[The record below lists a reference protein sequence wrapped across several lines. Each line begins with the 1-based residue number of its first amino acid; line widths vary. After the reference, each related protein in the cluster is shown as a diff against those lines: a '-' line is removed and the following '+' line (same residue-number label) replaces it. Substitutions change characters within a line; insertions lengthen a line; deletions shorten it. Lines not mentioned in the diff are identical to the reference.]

1 MHTLPKRALAV
12 ACAAALLGTGTSALA
27 AESVPAS
34 APSTGISV
42 QLDGRNL
49 SFPDAAPEARDG
61 RTFLPVRT
69 VFEAMG
75 AEVSYSPAAQ
85 TITAVRDGTTV
96 TMALGG
102 TTATVE
108 RSGVTTHIPM
118 DAAPYAHDNR
128 TYVPVRFAAQA
139 FGCAVGWDVGDRT
152 VILSFGGSLGARRV
166 NEVVADLCAWE
177 QKNKKPVLH
186 LHATGQYGVQLFE
199 QLQKQKDFAPGD
211 SLVVKE
217 YINNMPELLA
227 AADLVISRAG
237 ALTLAELEAVG
248 RAAVL
253 IPSPNVAE
261 NHQYYNAMELQK
273 AGAAVV
279 IEEKDLTGE
288 KLVQTVSAMLAQPGK
303 LAEMGKNARSLSV
316 DDSLDRITAAL
327 LKLVKTP

>member
-102 TTATVE
+102 TTATV
-108 RSGVTTHIPM
+108 RLAASPPHPCWTRPPTPTTTAPM
-118 DAAPYAHDNR
+118 CPYASPLRPLAAPWAG
-128 TYVPVRFAAQA
+128 TP
-139 FGCAVGWDVGDRT
+139 
-152 VILSFGGSLGARRV
+152 
-166 NEVVADLCAWE
+166 
-177 QKNKKPVLH
+177 
-186 LHATGQYGVQLFE
+186 AT
-199 QLQKQKDFAPGD
+199 AP
-211 SLVVKE
+211 
-217 YINNMPELLA
+217 
-227 AADLVISRAG
+227 
-237 ALTLAELEAVG
+237 
-248 RAAVL
+248 
-253 IPSPNVAE
+253 
-261 NHQYYNAMELQK
+261 
-273 AGAAVV
+273 
-279 IEEKDLTGE
+279 
-288 KLVQTVSAMLAQPGK
+288 
-303 LAEMGKNARSLSV
+303 
-316 DDSLDRITAAL
+316 
-327 LKLVKTP
+327 

>member
-34 APSTGISV
+34 APSTAISV

-85 TITAVRDGTTV
+85 TITAFRDGTTV

-139 FGCAVGWDVGDRT
+139 FGCAVGWDAGDRT
-152 VILSFGGSLGARRV
+152 VILSFGGSLGAQVLGER
-166 NEVVADLCAWE
+166 VADLAKWE
-177 QKNKKPVLH
+177 IAQRDFLH
-186 LHATGQYGVQLFE
+186 VHATGSIE
-199 QLQKQKDFAPGD
+199 KADFAALAARLGIDHSP
-211 SLVVKE
+211 KFIIRE
-217 YINNMPELLA
+217 YIDNMPELLA

-237 ALTLAELEAVG
+237 ALTLAEIAAVG
-248 RAAVL
+248 RASVL

-261 NHQYYNAMELQK
+261 NHQYHNAMQLQK
-273 AGAAVV
+273 LGAAVV
-279 IEEKDLTGE
+279 VEEKELTGE
-288 KLVQTVSAMLAQPGK
+288 KLIGIVDKLTKDPAELMLMGAKARALAQP
-303 LAEMGKNARSLSV
+303 
-316 DDSLDRITAAL
+316 DSLDKICENLDRLMKTTA
-327 LKLVKTP
+327 

>member
-1 MHTLPKRALAV
+1 MCIRDSYFNTNWAEQDPEDFWKAICVTSRNLIDKARIDPGDICL
-12 ACAAALLGTGTSALA
+12 LYTSLGTGTSALA

-139 FGCAVGWDVGDRT
+139 FGCAVG
-152 VILSFGGSLGARRV
+152 LSLI
-166 NEVVADLCAWE
+166 
-177 QKNKKPVLH
+177 H
-186 LHATGQYGVQLFE
+186 
-199 QLQKQKDFAPGD
+199 
-211 SLVVKE
+211 
-217 YINNMPELLA
+217 
-227 AADLVISRAG
+227 ISISSS
-237 ALTLAELEAVG
+237 T
-248 RAAVL
+248 
-253 IPSPNVAE
+253 P
-261 NHQYYNAMELQK
+261 
-273 AGAAVV
+273 
-279 IEEKDLTGE
+279 
-288 KLVQTVSAMLAQPGK
+288 
-303 LAEMGKNARSLSV
+303 SLS
-316 DDSLDRITAAL
+316 SA
-327 LKLVKTP
+327 